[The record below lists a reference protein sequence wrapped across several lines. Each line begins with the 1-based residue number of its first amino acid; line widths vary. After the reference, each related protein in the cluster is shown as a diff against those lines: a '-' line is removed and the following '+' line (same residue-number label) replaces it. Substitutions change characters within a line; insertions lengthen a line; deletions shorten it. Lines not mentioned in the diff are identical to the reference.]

1 MSIRVD
7 LATLPAEIARFGASA
22 LLATAS
28 AGGPP
33 HVSSVCVTVAGTD
46 LEMRVGR
53 TTVANVVAR
62 PAVTL
67 VWPSIDG
74 EYCLIVD
81 AETREATPER
91 FVVRPTSAVLHR
103 LARPNP

>member
-28 AGGPP
+28 ADGPP
-33 HVSSVCVTVAGTD
+33 HVSSVRVTVAGSD

-81 AETREATPER
+81 AETREATSER

-103 LARPNP
+103 LAPPNP